1 ATKAGLKICSL
12 NIKGRGANSIFEA
25 THKWHD
31 VHRVMRNERINV
43 MGIQETHL
51 STDEVEEINE
61 FYQKTMQVFA
71 SAEGEGRTNST
82 GVAIALNKSIT
93 NTADAEAHEII
104 PGRALMV
111 TIHWHGLLKHAILV
125 TYAPA
130 DGHAQNKEFWK
141 TLRKRM
147 RERDLPSPD
156 THLGDHNM
164 VEDSIDKNPTKEP
177 NSGVLSAFL
186 RFKNEHLLH
195 DGWRSE
201 HPDTKAYTF
210 QSNRGRRSRLD
221 RIYVSKDAL
230 KNSHSWFIKK
240 SGIPTDHDMVGYTL
254 TDNKIP
260 FIGKGRWTMPLFL
273 VEDKK
278 LDKAINER
286 GMKISKDIEDATTNR
301 NSALSPQIIWQQGK
315 DDIAAMCREHAKTN
329 VPRIDQA
336 IKEMETK
343 LTTIE
348 NDEELSDDEK
358 TISATLL
365 RQELDNLQ
373 RMRLGKTRKTA
384 QARFFAEGEEM
395 GKYWTSVN
403 KTKAPREIIY
413 RLRIPDNEGPEFATK
428 SRDMARV
435 ARDYH
440 EKLQQEEISANETQA
455 EAIKDVLQFVKR
467 KISDENRQKMAEKV
481 TEDQVRQAIRLAPT
495 DKGAGLDGLP
505 AELWKALDRRHQVSE
520 KETRF
525 NVVKTLTM
533 VYNDIEVNGT
543 VEGSRFAE
551 GWMCPIYKKKA
562 KEDIANYRPITLL
575 NTDYKVYTK
584 ALSVKL

>member
-1 ATKAGLKICSL
+1 KAGMKICSL
-12 NIKGRGANSIFEA
+12 NIKGRGANSIFDA
-25 THKWHD
+25 SHKWHD
-31 VHRVMRNERINV
+31 LHRVMRNERISV
-43 MGIQETHL
+43 MGVQETHL
-51 STDEVEEINE
+51 SVDQVEEINK
-61 FYQKTMQVFA
+61 FYQKTLQVFA
-71 SAEGEGRTNST
+71 STEGVGRANST

-111 TIHWHGLLKHAILV
+111 TIHWHGLLKHSVLV

-130 DGHAQNKEFWK
+130 EGHGPNKEFWK

-147 RERDLPSPD
+147 RDLNLPSPD

-164 VEDSIDKNPTKEP
+164 VEDSIDKNPAKDP
-177 NSGVLSAFL
+177 NSGVLNAFL

-201 HPDTKAYTF
+201 YPDTKAYTF
-210 QSNRGRRSRLD
+210 QSNKGRRSRLD
-221 RIYVSKDAL
+221 RIYVSKESL

-240 SGIPTDHDMVGYTL
+240 SGISTDHDMVGYTL
-254 TDNKIP
+254 TDEKIP

-273 VEDKK
+273 IDDRK
-278 LDKAINER
+278 LDEAVNKK
-286 GMKISKDIEDATTNR
+286 GMEISKDMEHAAANR
-301 NSALSPQIIWQQGK
+301 SNTLNPQVIWQQGK
-315 DDIAAMCREHAKTN
+315 DAIATMCREHAKKN
-329 VPRIDQA
+329 VPRIDQT
-336 IKEMETK
+336 IKEAETK
-343 LTTIE
+343 LAAIE
-348 NDEELSDDEK
+348 NDDALSEDEK

-373 RMRLGKTRKTA
+373 RMRLGKSRKTA

-395 GKYWTSVN
+395 GKYWTSIN
-403 KTKAPREIIY
+403 KAKAPREIIY
-413 RLRIPDNEGPEFATK
+413 RLRIPEEGGPEFATK

-440 EKLQQEEISANETQA
+440 EKLQQEEISGSASQDD
-455 EAIKDVLQFVKR
+455 AIEDVLQFVRR
-467 KISDENRQKMAEKV
+467 KISNENRQRMAEPI
-481 TEDQVRQAIRLAPT
+481 TEDQVRQAIRSAPT

-505 AELWKALDRRHQVSE
+505 AELWKALDRRQQVGE
-520 KETRF
+520 KDTRF
-525 NVVKTLTM
+525 DVVRTLTM
-533 VYNDIEVNGT
+533 VYNDIATHGMAD
-543 VEGSRFAE
+543 GSRFAE

-575 NTDYKVYTK
+575 NTDYKIYTK